1 MGILKAG
8 AGRHGE
14 QGPFQLLM
22 SKVPESLLSSAN
34 VSGCA
39 KMMKGYTE

>member
-22 SKVPESLLSSAN
+22 SKVLECPFSSAS

-39 KMMKGYTE
+39 KTMKGYTE